1 MNLKNVGLFCSF
13 VTFSIQ
19 LGQVNIWIILDEVPS
34 SSSRIVMYELK
45 LLRENEIF
53 DNSAK
58 GPEIKENNDYDS
70 EIIQS

>member
-1 MNLKNVGLFCSF
+1 MNLKGVRLFFS
-13 VTFSIQ
+13 VVIFSIQ

>member
-1 MNLKNVGLFCSF
+1 
-13 VTFSIQ
+13 
-19 LGQVNIWIILDEVPS
+19 
-34 SSSRIVMYELK
+34 MYELK